1 MIGKYPV
8 INLCE
13 STRFKERF
21 LEAQKR
27 LSIEGD
33 IFIRAGLLGHSGDN
47 EAWTEGTKIMLDSG
61 HICYLNPDTNGTVF
75 IPAST
80 WLLTSPPLSA
90 GMVSLQAKVPGSIR
104 TGGDL
109 SIT

>member
-33 IFIRAGLLGHSGDN
+33 IFIRAGLF
-47 EAWTEGTKIMLDSG
+47 
-61 HICYLNPDTNGTVF
+61 GTVF

-80 WLLTSPPLSA
+80 WLLTSPPIGRNGLPASKSA
-90 GMVSLQAKVPGSIR
+90 WKHTHGRRFEYHIKAHHHVCV
-104 TGGDL
+104 
-109 SIT
+109 